1 MKTYIPTSPFRR
13 PAPVTPLP
21 APKLTAMS
29 VCRVS
34 RKGLPRCLPG
44 IMAAML
50 LSSCA
55 REFRN
60 AQGVIVARLP
70 DDGTKCSFSYADAA
84 GTRINWTADRSM
96 LSTVAR
102 ANWKGLERTLG
113 TVGPM
118 LRPEAAVGTIVPL
131 LGREGL

>member
-1 MKTYIPTSPFRR
+1 MTPHIPTSPFRR
-13 PAPVTPLP
+13 PAPDKPLP
-21 APKLTAMS
+21 APKLKDMS

-44 IMAAML
+44 IVAALL

-60 AQGVIVARLP
+60 ASNVVVARLP
-70 DDGTKCSFSYADAA
+70 DDQGKCHFSYADAA
-84 GTRINWTADRSM
+84 GTRINWSAERST
-96 LSTVAR
+96 LSTVSR
-102 ANWKGLERTLG
+102 ANWKGLERTVG

>member
-1 MKTYIPTSPFRR
+1 MKTYTPTSPYRR
-13 PAPVTPLP
+13 PAPDKPLP

-34 RKGLPRCLPG
+34 RRGLPRCLP
-44 IMAAML
+44 L
-50 LSSCA
+50 LALLLCSCA

-60 AQGVIVARLP
+60 AQGVLVARLP
-70 DDGTKCSFSYADAA
+70 DDQTKCSFSYADAV
-84 GTRINWTADRSM
+84 GTRINWTTERST
-96 LSTVAR
+96 LSTVSR
-102 ANWKGLERTLG
+102 ANWKGLERTVG